1 MSLGGKM
8 SELKPCKNCGAP
20 TRSVWD
26 VVSYPVDIHWMQCG
40 KETVLATHATAQ
52 EAIADLPNHGTE
64 SEYVAGRFTLSD
76 YVLVGYRH
84 RHTHTRASG
93 WQDISTAP
101 KDGTPF
107 IGYRESCGDV
117 GEMMWDNSGFTDVI
131 EQHADLNDAT
141 HWMPL
146 PEPPET

>member
-1 MSLGGKM
+1 MSDLVKDLRKAEG
-8 SELKPCKNCGAP
+8 SELLPKVILGNHRA
-20 TRSVWD
+20 D
-26 VVSYPVDIHWMQCG
+26 VLCLKAAAEIEACWENINTKADWI
-40 KETVLATHATAQ
+40 EATINDMAAAE
-52 EAIADLPNHGTE
+52 EA
-64 SEYVAGRFTLSD
+64 
-76 YVLVGYRH
+76 
-84 RHTHTRASG
+84 TRASG